1 MEQVLIVGAG
11 AAGLA
16 AARDIAAAG
25 VPVTVLEARE
35 RIGGRVYTHRDN
47 TSPLPIEMGAEFVH
61 GKHPALMKVLEE
73 STIPFCDVTDRHWYV
88 ENRKLSSSHEFWNKL
103 TALMDLMDL
112 KQPDC
117 SFKTF
122 LDSLPDDE
130 ASRQA
135 KAAASLYVEGFH
147 AARIERIGVHGL
159 VKANEAEDEIDG
171 HHSYRAVGGYDLVM
185 KALHQ
190 DAVDAGVD
198 FRLNTIVREIHW
210 RENQVEAICTTTD
223 GEQTF
228 TASRAIITLPL
239 GVLQA
244 HGDEP
249 TIRTGS
255 GSDRVSTD
263 DKSPRS
269 NLQGAAADRSADEF
283 AGNSRGSVHFI
294 PQLPPDKQHAIR
306 SIGMGHVVR
315 IVMRFRERFW
325 EELDLAGTDARNDL
339 EQLGFIHYSEA
350 PIPTWWTLL
359 PIRAPILVGWTGGAN
374 AENLIAHITR
384 ESPFTQEANQHGQ
397 HLRHAEPDTGEQ
409 QHRNCNDD
417 QVRSIYHAAIL
428 NEAIKSLH
436 QIFGLGESQLREL
449 LVASYT
455 HEWHSDPFARGA
467 YAYLPVNGLELQQTL
482 SLPVDATLYFAG
494 EATSLGHVGTV
505 HGALESGQRAA
516 KEILTSL

>member
-1 MEQVLIVGAG
+1 MKEVLIIGAG

-16 AARDIAAAG
+16 AARDIAQAG

-35 RIGGRVYTHRDN
+35 RSGGRMYTHHDN
-47 TSPLPIEMGAEFVH
+47 TSPVAIEMGAEFVH

-73 STIPFCDVTDRHWYV
+73 AAIPFCDVTDRHWYFDKKDL
-88 ENRKLSSSHEFWNKL
+88 NSSHEFWNKL

-112 KQPDC
+112 KQPDR

-130 ASRQA
+130 ATRQA

-171 HHSYRAVGGYDLVM
+171 HHSYRVIGGYRLVL

-190 DAVDAGVD
+190 DAVDAGVVI
-198 FRLNTIVREIHW
+198 RLNTIVREIHW
-210 RENQVEAICTTTD
+210 RENHVEVICTTTD
-223 GEQTF
+223 GPQTF

-239 GVLQA
+239 GVLQ
-244 HGDEP
+244 EQ
-249 TIRTGS
+249 IRTRT
-255 GSDRVSTD
+255 DRVSTG
-263 DKSPRS
+263 SES
-269 NLQGAAADRSADEF
+269 SA
-283 AGNSRGSVHFI
+283 GSVHFI
-294 PQLPPDKQHAIR
+294 PQLPPNKQHAIH
-306 SIGMGHVVR
+306 SIVMGHVVR
-315 IVMRFRERFW
+315 VVMRFRQRFW
-325 EELDLAGTDARNDL
+325 EKLDLTGADARHDL

-359 PIRAPILVGWTGGAN
+359 PIRAPILVGWTGGTN
-374 AENLIAHITR
+374 AENLIARIDR
-384 ESPFTQEANQHGQ
+384 ESPFTQEANQTGQ
-397 HLRHAEPDTGEQ
+397 DLQHAETGTDEQ
-409 QHRNCNDD
+409 EHRNPNAG
-417 QVRSIYHAAIL
+417 QVLSTYHEAVL
-428 NEAIKSLH
+428 SEAIKSLH
-436 QIFGLGESQLREL
+436 QIFGLAESQLREL

-455 HEWHSDPFARGA
+455 HDWHSDPFTRGA

-482 SLPVDATLYFAG
+482 ALPVDGTLFFAG
-494 EATSLGHVGTV
+494 EATSLGHIGTV

-516 KEILTSL
+516 KEILKACEGRRLDFL

>member
-1 MEQVLIVGAG
+1 MEEVLIVGAG

-16 AARDIAAAG
+16 AAREISRAG
-25 VPVTVLEARE
+25 VPVTVLEARG
-35 RIGGRVYTHRDN
+35 RIGGRVYTHHDN
-47 TSPLPIEMGAEFVH
+47 ISPVPIETGAEFVH

-73 STIPFCDVTDRHWYV
+73 STIPFCDVTDRHWYFDN
-88 ENRKLSSSHEFWNKL
+88 EKLSSSHEFWNKL
-103 TALMDLMDL
+103 TALMDLMAL
-112 KQPDC
+112 KQPDR

-159 VKANEAEDEIDG
+159 VKANEAEDAIDG
-171 HHSYRAVGGYDLVM
+171 HHSFRVIGGYDLVV
-185 KALHQ
+185 KALRQ
-190 DAVDAGVD
+190 EAVDAGVT
-198 FRLNTIVREIHW
+198 FHLNTIVKEIHW
-210 RENQVEAICTTTD
+210 RRNHVEAICTTTD
-223 GEQTF
+223 GEQIF
-228 TASRAIITLPL
+228 TASRALITLPL

-255 GSDRVSTD
+255 ASDRVSTG
-263 DKSPRS
+263 DKNRAS
-269 NLQGAAADRSADEF
+269 NIQSLVADRSADGL
-283 AGNSRGSVHFI
+283 ASNSLGSVHFI

-306 SIGMGHVVR
+306 SIVMGHVVR
-315 IVMRFRERFW
+315 IVMRFRQRFW
-325 EELDLAGTDARNDL
+325 EELHLAGAEAHHDL
-339 EQLGFIHYSEA
+339 EQLGFLHYSEA

-374 AENLIAHITR
+374 AEDLIARITR
-384 ESPFTQEANQHGQ
+384 ESPFTQEAQQPGQHLQHGQ
-397 HLRHAEPDTGEQ
+397 PGTGEQ

-417 QVRSIYHAAIL
+417 QVTSIYHAAIL

-436 QIFGLGESQLREL
+436 QIFGLAESQLREL

-455 HEWHSDPFARGA
+455 HDWHSDSFSRGA
-467 YAYLPVNGLELQQTL
+467 YAYLPVSGLELQQTL
-482 SLPVDATLYFAG
+482 ALPVDATLYFAG
-494 EATSLGHVGTV
+494 EATSPGHIGTV

-516 KEILTSL
+516 REVLEKV